1 MPYGDLS
8 ICHKEPLS
16 VWSQRTI
23 PARSAK
29 LRNKL
34 TPLTPEY
41 LELLQTWIFPY
52 ICQWFSGTE
61 SGGGGK
67 VVNPGTED
75 SMWLVINLRV
85 MSGHAKKLL
94 QEILRHELG
103 VTATPWMLFMYLH
116 AYTTVSKRQFKA
128 VYFSV
133 KDQLLC
139 ACHKMTALRRTITAK
154 LLIHLSPAIAYSMV
168 TGLYTHIF
176 STQSVLGS
184 TCLFI
189 LYFQK
194 FILSY
199 IHTG

>member
-1 MPYGDLS
+1 MPQ
-8 ICHKEPLS
+8 EPLS
-16 VWSQRTI
+16 VCSQRTI
-23 PARSAK
+23 TARSGK
-29 LRNKL
+29 LPNKL
-34 TPLTPEY
+34 TPPPPAY
-41 LELLQTWIFPY
+41 LQLRRTWNFPY
-52 ICQWFSGTE
+52 VYQWFSSTE
-61 SGGGGK
+61 SGGGGGK
-67 VVNPGTED
+67 VVNSGTED
-75 SMWLVINLRV
+75 SMWFVINLVV

-103 VTATPWMLFMYLH
+103 VTATPWVYVH

-128 VYFSV
+128 VYSSV

-139 ACHKMTALRRTITAK
+139 ACHKMTALTGTITAK
-154 LLIHLSPAIAYSMV
+154 LLTHLSPAIAYSMV

-176 STQSVLGS
+176 STRCVLGS

>member
-1 MPYGDLS
+1 M
-8 ICHKEPLS
+8 
-16 VWSQRTI
+16 
-23 PARSAK
+23 
-29 LRNKL
+29 
-34 TPLTPEY
+34 
-41 LELLQTWIFPY
+41 
-52 ICQWFSGTE
+52 
-61 SGGGGK
+61 
-67 VVNPGTED
+67 NPGTED
-75 SMWLVINLRV
+75 SMWLVVNLII
-85 MSGHAKKLL
+85 MSGHVKKLL

-103 VTATPWMLFMYLH
+103 VTAIPWMLFMYVH

-128 VYFSV
+128 VYSSV

-139 ACHKMTALRRTITAK
+139 ACHKMTALTRTITAK
-154 LLIHLSPAIAYSMV
+154 LLTHLSPAIAYSMV

-176 STQSVLGS
+176 SIPCVLGS